1 MKKIKK
7 LKLTELSKKELE
19 TRELKTIKGGD
30 ICNSNC
36 GTISSSLA
44 DSGGFWHQYF
54 LIVPHATATNADK
67 AISGGCYKL

>member
-7 LKLTELSKKELE
+7 LRLSELSRKELD

-36 GTISSSLA
+36 GTISPSLA

-54 LIVPHATATNADK
+54 
-67 AISGGCYKL
+67 